1 MTKLFQSNVLSI
13 YIYASSGGVCIL
25 SFFYSEKKSM
35 SPAKGIS
42 DIREQVG
49 KILWVSMRAP
59 GVLED
64 GLLLPIESPLQLGQY
79 PCESL

>member
-1 MTKLFQSNVLSI
+1 MWVGQGRETVVSFFCQNLLCSVTKLFQSNVLSI
-13 YIYASSGGVCIL
+13 YIYASSGGVCTL

-49 KILWVSMRAP
+49 K
-59 GVLED
+59 VL
-64 GLLLPIESPLQLGQY
+64 
-79 PCESL
+79 